1 MKKIE
6 VYYNTFYF
14 IAVCL
19 SILSWAM
26 LSVYTERPVVIF
38 FLVFILSY
46 VLVRLCAR
54 FVFEIKYQGR
64 ESTE

>member
-1 MKKIE
+1 MKKIG
-6 VYYNTFYF
+6 VDYNTFYV

-19 SILSWAM
+19 SILSWGM
-26 LSVYTERPVVIF
+26 LSVYTEMPMVIF

-54 FVFEIKYQGR
+54 FVFEIKYESR

>member
-1 MKKIE
+1 MKKIGID
-6 VYYNTFYF
+6 YNTFYV

-19 SILSWAM
+19 SILSWGM
-26 LSVYTERPVVIF
+26 LSAYTEMPVVTF

-54 FVFEIKYQGR
+54 FVFEIKYESR

>member
-6 VYYNTFYF
+6 IDYNIFYV
-14 IAVCL
+14 IAVSL
-19 SILSWAM
+19 SLLSWGM
-26 LSVYTERPVVIF
+26 LSAYTEMPIMMF

-54 FVFEIKYQGR
+54 FVFEIKYGNR